1 MAASGP
7 DWGAQTRHDAIQ
19 RKIDKLEKPKNRF
32 NPSKPTKMFEFTRV
46 AIGLSARKLGMDFFL
61 DGPARPQALPV
72 TMRTT
77 VKCEQTGDMIPDANA
92 DAIQLA
98 NLQAAYDAG
107 NGLFFDLVIPHLEVE
122 SDAIA
127 LEIERSF
134 AINRDG
140 VGLYMWFMS
149 KGDRSTPARQKAL
162 RHEVNSF
169 KLTAQDCQHAASIDT
184 ALSSFFEKWLLIAG
198 NTASDPVQVSQ
209 AIDMALDAFPSDAAM
224 NDCPSLHWLPSHAC
238 NAPSCP

>member
-61 DGPARPQALPV
+61 DGPARPQTLPV

-77 VKCEQTGDMIPDANA
+77 VKCEQTGHMIPDANA

-140 VGLYMWFMS
+140 VGLYM
-149 KGDRSTPARQKAL
+149 
-162 RHEVNSF
+162 
-169 KLTAQDCQHAASIDT
+169 
-184 ALSSFFEKWLLIAG
+184 
-198 NTASDPVQVSQ
+198 
-209 AIDMALDAFPSDAAM
+209 
-224 NDCPSLHWLPSHAC
+224 
-238 NAPSCP
+238 